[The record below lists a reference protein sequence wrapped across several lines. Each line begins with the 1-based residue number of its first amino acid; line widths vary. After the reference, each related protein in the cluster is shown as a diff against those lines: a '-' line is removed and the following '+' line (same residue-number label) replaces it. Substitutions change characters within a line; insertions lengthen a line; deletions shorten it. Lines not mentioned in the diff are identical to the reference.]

1 MNGKPLRV
9 IVVGGGIGGLCLAQ
23 GLKKGGVDVAVYE
36 RDRAPADRLQGY
48 RLHINPA
55 GSRALARC
63 LPPSLWED
71 FVATAGKPGGFA
83 FLDERLRE
91 LVAVE
96 EDLMY
101 WEASDPAEDHH
112 AVDRL
117 TLRRLLLAGMEGEVR
132 FGKRFERYERS
143 AEGRVTAFFADGSSA
158 TGDVLVGADGAGS
171 VVRKQRL
178 PQALRVE
185 TGATAVG
192 LKLPL
197 TEESRAW
204 LPPRLTAGMSMVM
217 APDPYFLFTAVFDR
231 GRGPLGVP
239 GGDGGIVESN
249 VPRGERPDGTTGYR
263 NYVLCAFVG
272 RREAFP
278 RGVGD
283 LDADGVRGV
292 VEAMI
297 GGWHPKLRR
306 LVAEADPES
315 VMLMPLTRSVRI
327 EPWQST
333 NVTLLGDAIH
343 GMPPTGGLGGNAALR
358 DASLLCGRL
367 VAVDRGEAPLLPAVH
382 EFEAVMVEH
391 GFAAVDSAMRTMWLG
406 LVSSRLALAGMR
418 AWFRACGAVPSL
430 RRATF
435 RDTWAEHA
443 RARPWERARPGAV
456 AAGGAPPDP
465 VPSSRGDE
473 RR

>member
-23 GLKKGGVDVAVYE
+23 GLKKAGVEVAVYE

-55 GSRALARC
+55 GSRALASC
-63 LPPSLWED
+63 LPPPLWEA
-71 FVATAGKPGGFA
+71 FVATAGRPGGFA

-96 EDLMY
+96 EDVMY
-101 WEASDPAEDHH
+101 WETSDPAESHH

-132 FGKRFERYERS
+132 FGKRLERYEQS
-143 AEGRVTAFFADGSSA
+143 AGGMVTAFFADGTSA

-171 VVRKQRL
+171 VVRGQLL
-178 PQALRVE
+178 PRARRIE
-185 TGATAVG
+185 TGAAAVG

-204 LPPRLTAGMSMVM
+204 LPPRLTAGMNMVM

-231 GRGPLGVP
+231 GREPDEAP
-239 GGDGGIVESN
+239 SDGG
-249 VPRGERPDGTTGYR
+249 GLDGSADSTLGQPEDAGGYR
-263 NYVLCAFVG
+263 DYVLCAFVG
-272 RREAFP
+272 RRGAFP
-278 RGVGD
+278 RGVEN
-283 LDADGVRGV
+283 LDAYAVRGV

-306 LVAEADPES
+306 IVAEADPRS
-315 VMLMPLTRSVRI
+315 VMLMPLTRSARI
-327 EPWQST
+327 EPWEST
-333 NVTLLGDAIH
+333 NVTLLGDAVH
-343 GMPPTGGLGGNAALR
+343 AMPPTGGLGGNAALR
-358 DASLLCGRL
+358 DASLLCRKL
-367 VAVDRGEAPLLPAVH
+367 VAVDRGEAALLPAVH
-382 EFEAVMVEH
+382 EFEAEMVEY
-391 GFAAVDSAMRTMWLG
+391 GFAAVDSAMRTMRLG
-406 LVSSRLALAGMR
+406 LVSNRHALAGAR
-418 AWFRACGAVPSL
+418 TWFRACRVAPPL

-435 RDTWAEHA
+435 RNTWAEHA
-443 RARPWERARPGAV
+443 RARPWEHTHPEAV
-456 AAGGAPPDP
+456 AGDT
-465 VPSSRGDE
+465 VPHR
-473 RR
+473 